1 MCFDYRKVY
10 GVMTEASSLTGH
22 LLLRLP
28 HIYDVFWK
36 GGKDF
41 FIFGTGSCV
50 ETKVISFVRHNLQ

>member
-1 MCFDYRKVY
+1 
-10 GVMTEASSLTGH
+10 MTEASSLTGH